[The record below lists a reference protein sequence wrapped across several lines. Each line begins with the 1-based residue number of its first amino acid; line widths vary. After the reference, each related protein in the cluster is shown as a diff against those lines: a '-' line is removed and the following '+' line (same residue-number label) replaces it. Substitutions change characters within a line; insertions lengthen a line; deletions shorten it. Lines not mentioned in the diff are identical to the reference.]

1 MQGSTALVLSG
12 GGAHG
17 AYQVG
22 VLRGLLEAKLI
33 SPDRSSFDV
42 LVGGSA
48 GSLNVGSLAA
58 RADNFEEAVS
68 RLEKVWGEIQPDH
81 VFRTD
86 IRSLAGIGARWV
98 RDLSFGGVMRRVEAK
113 SLLDTAPL
121 RELLNRTIPF
131 ERIEKNVASG
141 ALRALAVVATDLYTS
156 QGVVFVHGAPDTQ
169 LWERRCWSIEPTVIG
184 AAHLMASSA
193 IPVFFPSVPLGGR
206 HFGDGCIRN
215 TAPLSPAINLGA
227 ERVLAIGV
235 RGPSPN
241 VAPPASLPPPPS
253 LAQVAGVLLDA
264 VMLDALEVDVE
275 HSGRVNRSVIAH
287 ASPGDGSPF
296 RKVEV
301 LWLSP
306 SQSFRNIAA
315 ELSDRIPRVV
325 RYLLRGLGSD
335 ESILELASYLLFDSV
350 FCSRLMAV
358 GRADALA
365 SRDSVAQFLSGD
377 GGSLRSAAQIEAA
390 PTTALLAAL
399 DFAAIRHRD
408 QKRKGT
414 DASPYINHP
423 IEVAQILTSVGGV
436 TDADVLRAAVLHDTV
451 EDTDTSTDEIEANF
465 GAKVRALVDEVS
477 DDKSLPKADR
487 KQLQV
492 EHAPGLSDK
501 AKLIKLADKICN
513 VRDVIHDPPTHWA
526 LERRVEYLK
535 WARQVVDGCRGTND
549 ALEAEFDR
557 ILAEGEA
564 QLT

>member
-1 MQGSTALVLSG
+1 
-12 GGAHG
+12 
-17 AYQVG
+17 
-22 VLRGLLEAKLI
+22 LRGLLEAGLI
-33 SPDRSSFDV
+33 SPDRSTFDV

-58 RADNFEEAVS
+58 RSDTFEEAVS
-68 RLEKVWGEIQPDH
+68 RLEKVWGEIEPDH

-98 RDLSFGGVMRRVEAK
+98 RDLSFGGMMRKVEAK

-121 RELLNRTIPF
+121 RELLDRTIPF
-131 ERIEKNVASG
+131 ERIEKNVESG

-156 QGVVFVHGAPDTQ
+156 QGVVFVHGAPETK
-169 LWERRCWSIEPTVIG
+169 LWERRCWSIEPTLIG

-275 HSGRVNRSVIAH
+275 HSDRVNRSVIAH
-287 ASPGDGSPF
+287 SSPTDGSPF
-296 RKVEV
+296 REVEV

-315 ELSDRIPRVV
+315 ELSERIPRIV
-325 RYLLRGLGSD
+325 RYLLRGLGPD
-335 ESILELASYLLFDSV
+335 EAILELASYLLFDSV
-350 FCSRLMAV
+350 FCSRLMAI

-365 SRDSVAQFLSGD
+365 SRDSVAEFLSGN
-377 GGSLRSAAQIEAA
+377 GGSPRRRSQVEAA
-390 PTTALLAAL
+390 PTTSLLAAL

-423 IEVAQILTSVGGV
+423 IEVAQVLTSVGNV
-436 TDADVLRAAVLHDTV
+436 TDTDVLRAAVLHDTV
-451 EDTDTSTDEIEANF
+451 EDTDTSSDEIEASF
-465 GAKVRALVDEVS
+465 GAAVRALVDEVS
-477 DDKSLPKADR
+477 DDKTLPKADR
-487 KQLQV
+487 KQLQI
-492 EHAPGLSDK
+492 EHAPSLSAN

-513 VRDVIHDPPTHWA
+513 VRDVIHDPPTHWN
-526 LERRVEYLK
+526 LERRVDYLD
-535 WARQVVDGCRGTND
+535 WARRVVDGCRGTNPD
-549 ALEAEFDR
+549 LEAEFDR
-557 ILAEGEA
+557 ILAEDVA
-564 QLT
+564 QLG

>member
-1 MQGSTALVLSG
+1 MLSG

-22 VLRGLLEAKLI
+22 VLRGLLDAGLI
-33 SPDRSSFDV
+33 AADRSALDV

-48 GSLNVGSLAA
+48 GALNVGSLAA
-58 RADNFEEAVS
+58 RADVFGEAVS
-68 RLEKVWGEIQPDH
+68 RLEEVWGKIRPDH

-98 RDLSFGGVMRRVEAK
+98 RDLTFGGVLRRVEAK

-121 RELLNRTIPF
+121 RELLNSTIPF

-156 QGVVFVHGAPDTQ
+156 QGVVFVHGAPGTP
-169 LWERRCWSIEPTVIG
+169 LWERRCWSVEPAVIS

-241 VAPPASLPPPPS
+241 LAPPAALPPPPS

-275 HSGRVNRSVIAH
+275 HSGRVNRSVVAH
-287 ASPGDGSPF
+287 SAADDGDAF
-296 RKVEV
+296 REVEV

-306 SQSFRNIAA
+306 SQSFRDIAA
-315 ELSDRIPRVV
+315 ELADRIPRVV
-325 RYLLRGLGSD
+325 RYLLSGLGSD
-335 ESILELASYLLFDSV
+335 EAILELASYLLFDSE

-358 GRADALA
+358 GRADVEA
-365 SRDSVAQFLSGD
+365 SRDSIAEFLSGN
-377 GGSLRSAAQIEAA
+377 GGARRSAAQVAA
-390 PTTALLAAL
+390 DPTSSLLAAL

-451 EDTDTSTDEIEANF
+451 EDTGTSAEEIEASF
-465 GAKVRALVDEVS
+465 GARVRGLVDEVS
-477 DDKSLPKADR
+477 DDKTLPKATR
-487 KQLQV
+487 KQLQI
-492 EHAPGLSDK
+492 EHAASLSPE

-513 VRDVIHDPPTHWA
+513 VRDVIHDPPEHWELQRRRA
-526 LERRVEYLK
+526 YLE
-535 WARQVVDGCRGTND
+535 WARRVVDGCRGTN
-549 ALEAEFDR
+549 ATLEAEFDR
-557 ILAEGEA
+557 ILAEGA
-564 QLT
+564 ALH